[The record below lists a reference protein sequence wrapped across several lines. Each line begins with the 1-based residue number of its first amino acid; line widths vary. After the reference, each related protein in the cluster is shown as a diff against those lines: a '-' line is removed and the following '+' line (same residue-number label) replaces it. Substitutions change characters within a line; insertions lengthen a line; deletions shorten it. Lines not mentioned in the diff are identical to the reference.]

1 MFKKSVRKPIQFKE
15 QDISIKGTDKKRIV
29 TYLKSQFKKHY
40 TTGNL
45 EKANKYN
52 DYSLKQYQLDLR
64 NWYETKEQNKLSN
77 KNVFGFSKQRKLRYG

>member
-15 QDISIKGTDKKRIV
+15 QDISIKGSDKKRIV

-45 EKANKYN
+45 EKA
-52 DYSLKQYQLDLR
+52 DLR

-77 KNVFGFSKQRKLRYG
+77 KNVFGFSKPRKLRYG